1 MLNLLK
7 LNVIPA
13 LALTLS
19 ACSAAN
25 DTPQASNSSTSS
37 PQTSSATITQ
47 IATAASD
54 PLARGATLYKRC
66 KSCHSLEEGGRH
78 KVGPNLWGL
87 YDSVA
92 GKREGFK
99 YSNAMAEMTIKWD
112 DESLSGYIE
121 NPRKFLPGGKMAFAG
136 LRKAEDRAALL
147 AYLKAETSPQ

>member
-1 MLNLLK
+1 
-7 LNVIPA
+7 
-13 LALTLS
+13 
-19 ACSAAN
+19 
-25 DTPQASNSSTSS
+25 
-37 PQTSSATITQ
+37 
-47 IATAASD
+47 
-54 PLARGATLYKRC
+54 
-66 KSCHSLEEGGRH
+66 
-78 KVGPNLWGL
+78 VGPNLWGL